1 LNLLS
6 QHNNTSSPAVMAFA
20 RARFVVLS
28 TATANFIQRVVAL
41 IFLASSIT
49 LTNAYDT
56 TVCCMLRAREL
67 IGELGVDPIVACAAG
82 ITDPWTLSVPPIAVY
97 ANIAWCHANCPGNF
111 FSSLEDWLHPMV
123 QWFAP
128 YTALLFLCPTG
139 EVPENE
145 VPEKEEGRK
154 RWWPWAFLQNVT
166 KKLGVLLGPFLERF
180 FRNVR
185 GETSGAEH
193 FAGADAAL
201 SVPIEHFTVRVL
213 EWINILG
220 DPASAVWGA
229 MAQLGMDIWIVN
241 KMGKLGSSE
250 EGTHE
255 KGKPGTGRTDDNA
268 IQSQPNE
275 PQSQSAKWYEREM
288 YGVVLMASQTPIDS
302 NLGDGLAKELI
313 VKGLQTAFDAAFPK
327 PHERPDAV
335 QKLMH
340 YLPYESRLNETTLDP
355 IDSTGPRKGVKTLD
369 TIGKE
374 EMHRLAAIVRNVMMS
389 KVYLAVGLKMIDDP
403 IQEQGNEEK
412 SKMEQGNEKS
422 KMELYKL
429 IHDVVEDMKGQHSTK
444 YRDQTLAPDLSGGGA
459 HPFDNGDFARAL
471 RKALRTILEGRP
483 KFMTA
488 IVLPVLIH
496 FLTTAQIFYEA
507 YQKLGDSV
515 TAHNLAYSTSYSWLL
530 LAVVLANSAVAS
542 ANPNLVKRE
551 IKSLFTLSGTRVP
564 LRKRYANALE
574 WECWLTDFSFFTPL
588 RNWRNK
594 NLKDYIPGMDDRVDA
609 TKYAFGRRFYV
620 KYLLG
625 QLLGWTCVAFFCSCA
640 AAISYETGTVG
651 IGCRAFNHLLYAVLS
666 AVTALLQVLR
676 HKVERPQPLEDE
688 EQKAPG
694 HVEPSRNLWQR
705 VQRNFV
711 RNTYILFVSINA
723 FVLVGGTIFNF
734 AGVYNNCNCKHLL
747 AGPDYPLELT
757 GFSTNDQSQA
767 DKIWNST
774 GFVAYIFAWC
784 VCGVAVVIRM
794 YTQGKLDVELIRYV
808 LHPIDILQSTPIQS

>member
-1 LNLLS
+1 
-6 QHNNTSSPAVMAFA
+6 MAFA

-49 LTNAYDT
+49 LTHAYDT

-67 IGELGVDPIVACAAG
+67 IGELKVDPIVACAAR
-82 ITDPWTLSVPPIAVY
+82 IQDPWTLPVPPIAVY
-97 ANIAWCHANCPGNF
+97 ANITWCNANCPGDFVTN
-111 FSSLEDWLHPMV
+111 LEDWLHPLV

-145 VPEKEEGRK
+145 VPKKEEGRE

-166 KKLGVLLGPFLERF
+166 TKLGVLLGPFLETF
-180 FRNVR
+180 FSKVK
-185 GETSGAEH
+185 GQTPGAEH
-193 FAGADAAL
+193 YAGAEAAL
-201 SVPIEHFTVRVL
+201 GISTEHFAIRVL

-229 MAQLGMDIWIVN
+229 MAQLDMDMWIVN
-241 KMGKLGSSE
+241 KIGKLGSSD
-250 EGTHE
+250 EGTDG

-288 YGVVLMASQTPIDS
+288 YGVVLLASQTPIDS
-302 NLGDGLAKELI
+302 NLGDGLVKELI
-313 VKGLQTAFDAAFPK
+313 VKGLQTAFDAVFPK
-327 PHERPDAV
+327 PHESDLPVAV
-335 QKLMH
+335 KELMD

-355 IDSTGPRKGVKTLD
+355 SKSTGPRKFGRTLD
-369 TIGKE
+369 TVIGKDRK
-374 EMHRLAAIVRNVMMS
+374 EMLRLAAIVRNVMMS
-389 KVYLAVGLKMIDDP
+389 KVYLAVGLQMIDGP
-403 IQEQGNEEK
+403 IQEQGNKEYSE
-412 SKMEQGNEKS
+412 
-422 KMELYKL
+422 MELYKL
-429 IHDVVEDMKGQHSTK
+429 IHDVVVDMNRPHSTK
-444 YRDQTLAPDLSGGGA
+444 YRYPTLAPDLSGGGA

-496 FLTTAQIFYEA
+496 FLTIAQIFYGA

-515 TAHNLAYSTSYSWLL
+515 TAHNLAYSASYSWLL
-530 LAVVLANSAVAS
+530 LVVVFANSAVAS
-542 ANPNLVKRE
+542 ANPNLVKGE
-551 IKSLFTLSGTRVP
+551 IKSLLTLSGTRVP

-594 NLKDYIPGMDDRVDA
+594 TLKDFIPGMDDRVAA

-625 QLLGWTCVAFFCSCA
+625 QLLGWICVAFFCSCA
-640 AAISYETGTVG
+640 SAISYETGTVG

-676 HKVERPQPLEDE
+676 HKIERPKQPEDE
-688 EQKAPG
+688 ERKARED
-694 HVEPSRNLWQR
+694 VEPFRNLWQG

-711 RNTYILFVSINA
+711 RNTYILFVTINA

-757 GFSTNDQSQA
+757 KFSINDQSQA

-774 GFVAYIFAWC
+774 GFVAYLFAWC

-808 LHPIDILQSTPIQS
+808 LHPIDILESTPIKS

>member
-1 LNLLS
+1 
-6 QHNNTSSPAVMAFA
+6 M
-20 RARFVVLS
+20 VLS

-67 IGELGVDPIVACAAG
+67 MGELGVDPIVACAAD
-82 ITDPWTLSVPPIAVY
+82 TKDPWTLSVPPIAVY
-97 ANIAWCHANCPGNF
+97 TNIAWCNANCPGNF
-111 FSSLEDWLHPMV
+111 VSNLEDWLHPLV

-145 VPEKEEGRK
+145 VPENEEERK

-180 FRNVR
+180 FSNVR
-185 GETSGAEH
+185 GETSGAEY

-201 SVPIEHFTVRVL
+201 SVPVEHFTVRVL

-220 DPASAVWGA
+220 DPASALWGA

-241 KMGKLGSSE
+241 KMSKLGSSE

-255 KGKPGTGRTDDNA
+255 KGRPGTGRTDVNA

-288 YGVVLMASQTPIDS
+288 YGVVLLASQTPINS
-302 NLGDGLAKELI
+302 NLGIGLAKELI

-327 PHERPDAV
+327 SRERNLPKAIRN
-335 QKLMH
+335 LMD
-340 YLPYESRLNETTLDP
+340 YLPNESRLNETNLDP
-355 IDSTGPRKGVKTLD
+355 IKSTGPRKWGKTLD

-374 EMHRLAAIVRNVMMS
+374 DRQELLRLMRIVRNVMMS

-403 IQEQGNEEK
+403 IQRDKDWK
-412 SKMEQGNEKS
+412 SE
-422 KMELYKL
+422 MELYKL
-429 IHDVVEDMKGQHSTK
+429 IHDVVEHMKGQHSTE
-444 YRDQTLAPDLSGGGA
+444 DLDPTLAPDLSGGGA
-459 HPFDNGDFARAL
+459 HPFDNGNFARDL
-471 RKALRTILEGRP
+471 RKALRTIFEARP

-515 TAHNLAYSTSYSWLL
+515 TAHNLAYSASYSWLL

-551 IKSLFTLSGTRVP
+551 IKSLFTLSGTRMP

-594 NLKDYIPGMDDRVDA
+594 NLEGYIPGMDDEGNA
-609 TKYAFGRRFYV
+609 SEYAFGRRFYF

-625 QLLGWTCVAFFCSCA
+625 QLLGWTCVAFPCCCA

-651 IGCRAFNHLLYAVLS
+651 IGCRAFNHMLYVIFS

-676 HKVERPQPLEDE
+676 HKVERPQQLEE
-688 EQKAPG
+688 ERKALG
-694 HVEPSRNLWQR
+694 EAEPSRNLWQR
-705 VQRNFV
+705 AQRNFV

-757 GFSTNDQSQA
+757 RFSANDQSQA

-774 GFVAYIFAWC
+774 GFVVYIFAWC

-794 YTQGKLDVELIRYV
+794 YTQGKLDVELIGYV